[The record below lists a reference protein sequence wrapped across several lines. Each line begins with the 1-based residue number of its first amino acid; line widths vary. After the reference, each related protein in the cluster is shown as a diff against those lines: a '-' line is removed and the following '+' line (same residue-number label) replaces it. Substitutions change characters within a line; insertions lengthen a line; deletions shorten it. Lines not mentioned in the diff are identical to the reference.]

1 MKTTRRHFAKS
12 AGLAT
17 LWPWACSRQESASEG
32 VLVNDIH
39 SKLNPTTV
47 SRVVEADRVEVL
59 QATLADVQRSGQSI
73 SISAGRHAMGAQQ
86 FGTDTVLLDTRKLKR
101 VLNFDPERGQV
112 EVEAGIAWPDLINYL
127 VEAQRGRPRQWGI
140 AQKQT
145 GADQLSLGGALA
157 ANAHGRGLQMKPFV
171 GDVESI
177 TLVDHR
183 GELVSCSRQQNPE
196 LFGLV
201 AGGYGLFGVVSS
213 LTLRLV
219 PRSKLER
226 VVEIAKSDDLMA
238 RFDQRVADGFLYGDF
253 QFSIDR
259 ESDDFLRRGVFSC
272 YRPVDPATP
281 LAEEQKQLS
290 KENWADLIYLA
301 HADKAEA
308 FRRYAAYY
316 VSTSGQIYWSDTLLS
331 KLVFA

>member
-1 MKTTRRHFAKS
+1 MKITRRHFAKS
-12 AGLAT
+12 AGLTT
-17 LWPWACSRQESASEG
+17 LWPWACSRQESPSEG

-59 QATLADVQRSGQSI
+59 QATLADAQHTGQSI
-73 SISAGRHAMGAQQ
+73 SIAAGRHAMGAQQ

-101 VLNFDPERGQV
+101 VLNFDPESGQV
-112 EVEAGIAWPDLINYL
+112 TVEAGIAWPDLISYL
-127 VEAQRGRPRQWGI
+127 VETQRGKSEQWGI

-171 GDVESI
+171 SDVESF

-201 AGGYGLFGVVSS
+201 AGGYGLFGIVSS

-219 PRSKLER
+219 PRRKLKR
-226 VVEIAKSDDLMA
+226 VVEIAQSDDLMA

-253 QFSIDR
+253 QFSIDQ
-259 ESDDFLRRGVFSC
+259 ESDELGIHFIQVHPMGCGLAAPEQECEIASIVRVAAKPTHTRIHCGGSLRA
-272 YRPVDPATP
+272 ATP
-281 LAEEQKQLS
+281 RIGRATQPHAAPEQ
-290 KENWADLIYLA
+290 
-301 HADKAEA
+301 
-308 FRRYAAYY
+308 
-316 VSTSGQIYWSDTLLS
+316 
-331 KLVFA
+331 